1 MEEESEDSL
10 DLLLDTLCNAFGGII
25 LITLLI
31 ALMSQ
36 EANEAPE
43 LTESFQ
49 AEWMLEQQEVSR
61 IENELIIE
69 QAIQENLLK
78 YVKDK
83 PVQVNTS
90 LLKQK
95 KDLEQKKIVEIAN
108 IKRLREEL
116 ESLPVNS
123 TNLAL
128 DLENKLK
135 RLRESKLIQLT

>member
-1 MEEESEDSL
+1 
-10 DLLLDTLCNAFGGII
+10 
-25 LITLLI
+25 
-31 ALMSQ
+31 MSQ

-43 LTESFQ
+43 LPESFQ

-90 LLKQK
+90 LLKTEK
-95 KDLEQKKIVEIAN
+95 G
-108 IKRLREEL
+108 
-116 ESLPVNS
+116 S
-123 TNLAL
+123 
-128 DLENKLK
+128 
-135 RLRESKLIQLT
+135 